1 MFSKQLLDE
10 LEKKCPETVMI
21 RGVLENA
28 LPPDVVDA
36 VFDSHRQDQ
45 YQRKIMFSTIVQILG
60 AVVFKVRKSVN
71 LACTMYRDHLDASV
85 RAVFGK
91 LNRTEPVL
99 SAALVRVA
107 YERMAAVVDELGSAH
122 RALFPG
128 YQTLILDGNHLAAT
142 DHRIGPL
149 RRMGGGALPGVAVVV
164 LDREREL
171 FHSVELSADA
181 YTQERVLG
189 LELIGWAKKGELW
202 IGDRNFC
209 TSANVWQLNHVG
221 AGYLIRR
228 HKVNVA
234 FETVGKLKR
243 VGETETGTVFE
254 QAILIRN
261 DHGDTMP
268 ARLIRVELNDP
279 TRDGEVILELLTNLP
294 KKFDAIRIADAY
306 RQRWDIETGF
316 AEVEK
321 LFSGEIPALG
331 QPGAALLAFCLALI
345 AWSSMGVLKA
355 ALRKEH
361 GHDKIVEELSM
372 YYLVDMLLRH
382 NHVVDVMGGEIDWH
396 GHYSNLTPRQM
407 ANRMSR
413 MARQIDLTV
422 LKKNKR
428 GPKKRLP
435 KPKAAKNKPHFST
448 WRVINNIA

>member
-10 LEKKCPETVMI
+10 LEKKCPETIMV

-28 LPPDVVDA
+28 LPPAVVDA
-36 VFDSHRQDQ
+36 VFEQNRQDQ
-45 YQRKIMFSTIVQILG
+45 YERKILFSTIVQILG
-60 AVVFKVRKSVN
+60 TVVFKVRKSVN
-71 LACTMYRDHLDASV
+71 LACTMYRDHFDASV
-85 RAVFGK
+85 RAVYSK
-91 LNRTEPVL
+91 LNRTEPGL

-107 YERMAAVVDELGSAH
+107 YERMVPIVDALGSAH
-122 RALFPG
+122 RPLFPG
-128 YQTLILDGNHLAAT
+128 YQTLLLDGNHLAAT

-181 YTQERVLG
+181 YTQERLLG
-189 LELIGWAKKGELW
+189 LELIGRAKKSELW

-209 TSANVWQLNHVG
+209 TSANVWQLNQVG
-221 AGYLIRR
+221 AAWLFRR
-228 HKVNVA
+228 HKVNVP
-234 FETVGKLKR
+234 FEMVGKLKR
-243 VGETETGTVFE
+243 VGESETGTVFE

-261 DHGDTMP
+261 DHGETMP
-268 ARLIRVELNDP
+268 ARLIRVELNEP
-279 TRDGEVILELLTNLP
+279 TRDGEVVLELLTNLP
-294 KKFDAIRIADAY
+294 AKFNAIRIADAY

-321 LFSGEIPALG
+321 LFNGEIPALG

-361 GHDKIVEELSM
+361 GHDKIVEELSL
-372 YYLVDMLLRH
+372 YYLVDMLQRH
-382 NHVVDVMGGEIDWH
+382 NHVVDVMGAEIDWTRE
-396 GHYSNLTPRQM
+396 YSALTPRQM
-407 ANRMSR
+407 ANRLSKL
-413 MARQIDLTV
+413 ARRIDLTA

-428 GPKKRLP
+428 GPKKRVP

-448 WRVINNIA
+448 WRVLNNIA

>member
-10 LEKKCPETVMI
+10 LEKKCPETIMI

-28 LPPDVVDA
+28 LPPEVIDA
-36 VFDSHRQDQ
+36 VFESHRQGQ
-45 YQRKIMFSTIVQILG
+45 YKRQILFSTVVQILG
-60 AVVFKVRKSVN
+60 AVVFKVRTSVN
-71 LACTMYRDHLDASV
+71 LACSMYCDHLDASV
-85 RAVFGK
+85 RALFGK
-91 LNRTEPVL
+91 LNRTEPVV
-99 SAALVRVA
+99 SAALVRAA

-122 RALFPG
+122 RPLFPG

-142 DHRIGPL
+142 EHRIGPL

-171 FHSVELSADA
+171 FHSVELSPDA
-181 YTQERVLG
+181 YTQERRLA
-189 LELIGWAKKGELW
+189 LELIGLAKKGELW

-209 TSANVWQLNHVG
+209 TSANVWQLNHVD
-221 AGYLIRR
+221 AGYLFRR
-228 HKVNVA
+228 HKINVA

-243 VGETETGTVFE
+243 IGESETGTVFE

-261 DHGDTMP
+261 DHGDQMP
-268 ARLIRVELNDP
+268 ARLVRIELNAP
-279 TRDGEVILELLTNLP
+279 TRDQEVVLELLTNLP
-294 KKFDAIRIADAY
+294 KKFDALRIADAY

-345 AWSSMGVLKA
+345 AWSSVGVLKA
-355 ALRKEH
+355 ALRQEH

-372 YYLVDMLLRH
+372 YYLVDMLLRN
-382 NHVVDVMGGEIDWH
+382 NHALEVLGEDIDWV
-396 GHYSNLTPRQM
+396 GQYSSLTPRQM
-407 ANRMSR
+407 ANRLSKMSR
-413 MARQIDLTV
+413 KVDLTV
-422 LKKNKR
+422 LKKTKR

-435 KPKAAKNKPHFST
+435 KPKPAKNKPHFST
-448 WRVINNIA
+448 HRVLNNIA